1 MMRFGSGL
9 IVLAL
14 ALPGVAS
21 AADTACPAQTQ
32 PMASAIDSAGFPPTS
47 DGESL
52 VTFSATA
59 SLNYPHRSWVV
70 RVYERGTGGTPT
82 IVIVRLRG
90 REDCNVYEVET
101 RWEAPLRPDEYA
113 SVANAVARF
122 VTPPPGV
129 FDRHAGRGQR
139 LHLIM
144 DGTSLDLRTQAP
156 GWAIRRVL
164 NQYGP
169 DGQAISAIFRGLVLK
184 VVPGP
189 DVPQENW
196 ANN

>member
-1 MMRFGSGL
+1 MRFRAGVMAVAL
-9 IVLAL
+9 IV
-14 ALPGVAS
+14 PGAAS
-21 AADTACPAQTQ
+21 AAGGACPAQPQ
-32 PMASAIDSAGFPPTS
+32 PMASAIDSAGLPPTS
-47 DGESL
+47 EGQSL
-52 VTFSATA
+52 FTFSATA

-70 RVYERGTGGTPT
+70 RVYERGTGQSPT
-82 IVIVRLRG
+82 VVIVRLRG

-122 VTPPPGV
+122 VTPPSGT
-129 FDRHAGRGQR
+129 FDRHARQER
-139 LHLIM
+139 KLHLIM
-144 DGTSLDLRTQAP
+144 DGTSIDLRAQEP
-156 GWAIRRVL
+156 GWAVRRLL
-164 NQYGP
+164 NHYEP

-189 DVPQENW
+189 DVPQEDW